1 MWGHLHREAHEKQII
16 DDESVQPAG
25 VMGGRVAPLPVLLS
39 LLASA
44 ENIGLRGNGREMSC
58 LLKFTAESFWSSGKD
73 SRSVA

>member
-1 MWGHLHREAHEKQII
+1 MWGHLHREAHEKQRI

-25 VMGGRVAPLPVLLS
+25 VMGGSIAPLPVFLS

-44 ENIGLRGNGREMSC
+44 GNIGLRGNGREMSY
-58 LLKFTAESFWSSGKD
+58 LLKVKAESFWSSGKE